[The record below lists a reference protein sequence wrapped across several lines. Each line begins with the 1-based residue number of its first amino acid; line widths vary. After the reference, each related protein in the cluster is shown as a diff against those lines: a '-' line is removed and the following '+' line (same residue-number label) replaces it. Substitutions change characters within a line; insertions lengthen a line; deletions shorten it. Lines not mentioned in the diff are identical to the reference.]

1 VINIY
6 GSSMEKSMQTM
17 WCTLKFLSEGLEY
30 YKDTRIKLYNITEVT
45 AELNS
50 YKCALLFSRSIW
62 FSIDKRVWELLPKY
76 GMHEIATWTVNII
89 DR

>member
-1 VINIY
+1 
-6 GSSMEKSMQTM
+6 MEKSMQTM

-50 YKCALLFSRSIW
+50 YKCALLFSRSI
-62 FSIDKRVWELLPKY
+62 
-76 GMHEIATWTVNII
+76 
-89 DR
+89 